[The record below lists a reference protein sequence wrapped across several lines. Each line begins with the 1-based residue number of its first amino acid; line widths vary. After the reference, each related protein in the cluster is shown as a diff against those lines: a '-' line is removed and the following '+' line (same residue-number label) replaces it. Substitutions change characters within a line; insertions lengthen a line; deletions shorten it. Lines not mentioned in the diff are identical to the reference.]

1 MQWVEIATLTRL
13 AFSVGNHSRQ
23 ANYTQLYL
31 PEIVHFAALV
41 AGIGPTIVRKS
52 VYGMVFN
59 FIQSMYFSRTDGDDA
74 AEILS
79 LLEEFTQPQCLQL
92 FGLARTSST
101 SEYSELD
108 PVGDKMYLETQENLA
123 ELLVRVLEIT
133 AGSQG
138 VLIRCLSNV

>member
-1 MQWVEIATLTRL
+1 MQWVEIATLARL
-13 AFSVGNHSRQ
+13 AFFVGNHSRQ

-31 PEIVHFAALV
+31 PEIVHFTALV

-59 FIQSMYFSRTDGDDA
+59 FIQSMYFSRPDSEEA
-74 AEILS
+74 AEIMS

-101 SEYSELD
+101 SEYSDLD

-123 ELLVRVLEIT
+123 ELLLRVLEII

-138 VLIRCLSNV
+138 ALILCLSNV